1 MDKICIIS
9 DSFVNGVVCKIREA
23 HVGSFSILKVKYH
36 GINKYYMKQQ
46 DERYISEI
54 DINNLQSYSLIGT
67 KHKYSLC

>member
-1 MDKICIIS
+1 MNICIIS
-9 DSFVNGVVCKIREA
+9 DSFVNDVVCKIREA
-23 HVGSFSILKVKYH
+23 QVCSNHILKIKYH

-54 DINNLQSYSLIGT
+54 DINNLLSYSLLAA

>member
-1 MDKICIIS
+1 MKICIIS
-9 DSFVNGVVCKIREA
+9 DSFVNDVVCKIREA
-23 HVGSFSILKVKYH
+23 QVCSNCIHKIKYH